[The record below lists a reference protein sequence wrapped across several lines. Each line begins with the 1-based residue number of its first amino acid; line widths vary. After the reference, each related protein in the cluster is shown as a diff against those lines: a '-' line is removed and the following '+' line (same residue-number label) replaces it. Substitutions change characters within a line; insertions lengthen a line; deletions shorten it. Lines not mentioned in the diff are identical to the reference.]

1 MTNVSARAPGVPYEL
16 LDPTEDILAQAEAD
30 DGVMLVTRRRL
41 AVSVEAGRFHVDVP
55 FDGLRR
61 IELDIERRRPAT
73 LVIVPENPSD
83 HPVVLTIAP
92 AQHEAVAHALAVV
105 GKSLHEV
112 SAAGSDRVS
121 LDPVSGDN
129 RI

>member
-55 FDGLRR
+55 FDALRR

-73 LVIVPENPSD
+73 LVI
-83 HPVVLTIAP
+83 
-92 AQHEAVAHALAVV
+92 
-105 GKSLHEV
+105 
-112 SAAGSDRVS
+112 
-121 LDPVSGDN
+121 
-129 RI
+129 